1 MGCVCGFFFPYL
13 WFELPT
19 DLSIITTIIKFL
31 NVALTDCVFFPIL
44 YAATGTNVLMLKIKR
59 RGVVAKPLCQQSPA
73 AQHSRSPL
81 HNTFGTSPTSVRVL
95 LYCWDPRSEGK
106 WLGGWVRR
114 GGWLFC
120 DLCCVCNK
128 ICFITKIVSISSSCL
143 RRHGEGWGCSGR
155 LNCSGRCFKS
165 RGSVCLS
172 MYAR

>member
-1 MGCVCGFFFPYL
+1 MQSAEAGGWVAGGPGGSAGSARGGGRGTAPVCPGRAGAVGRGACSPGSPKGNSGVGSGQGGGGYSGGGMVCGWVCVCGFIFPYL

-81 HNTFGTSPTSVRVL
+81 HNTF
-95 LYCWDPRSEGK
+95 
-106 WLGGWVRR
+106 
-114 GGWLFC
+114 
-120 DLCCVCNK
+120 
-128 ICFITKIVSISSSCL
+128 
-143 RRHGEGWGCSGR
+143 
-155 LNCSGRCFKS
+155 
-165 RGSVCLS
+165 
-172 MYAR
+172 